1 MKPLRVRLV
10 DKHVQA
16 NVQKTVSMA
25 SASEGASCFFVANL
39 GNLDSA
45 VVERLGKWAVASCV
59 AHTLRRHED
68 DSVSLHA
75 AKTSAKTARQYQSLL
90 RTLTSHWKMPFGNL
104 DRGWLT
110 LLTDTEYRAAV
121 AGATDHKACAT
132 SDHGEVAVASECTV
146 PPLRGLGEASTP
158 GAPKLTKPGASHV
171 ILLSLGDGF
180 DERARAAYE
189 RLYAS
194 DRAVCAA

>member
-1 MKPLRVRLV
+1 
-10 DKHVQA
+10 
-16 NVQKTVSMA
+16 MA
-25 SASEGASCFFVANL
+25 SANEPTSCYFVANL

-45 VVERLGKWAVASCV
+45 
-59 AHTLRRHED
+59 LRRHED
-68 DSVSLHA
+68 DSVALYA

-90 RTLTSHWKMPFGNL
+90 RTLTSHWKMPFGKL
-104 DRGWLT
+104 DRGWLI

-121 AGATDHKACAT
+121 AGATVRQDCAA

-146 PPLRGLGEASTP
+146 PPLHSVGEAS
-158 GAPKLTKPGASHV
+158 V

-189 RLYAS
+189 RLLAS
-194 DRAVCAA
+194 DRAVCVA

>member
-1 MKPLRVRLV
+1 
-10 DKHVQA
+10 
-16 NVQKTVSMA
+16 MA
-25 SASEGASCFFVANL
+25 SANEPTSCYFVANL

-45 VVERLGKWAVASCV
+45 VVERLEKWAVASCV
-59 AHTLRRHED
+59 EHALHRHED
-68 DSVSLHA
+68 DSVALYA

-90 RTLTSHWKMPFGNL
+90 RTLTSHWKMPFGKL
-104 DRGWLT
+104 DRGWLI

-121 AGATDHKACAT
+121 AGATVRQDCAA
-132 SDHGEVAVASECTV
+132 SDHGEVAVALHSV
-146 PPLRGLGEASTP
+146 GEAS
-158 GAPKLTKPGASHV
+158 APAAPQLTKPGAGHV

-189 RLYAS
+189 RLLAS

>member
-1 MKPLRVRLV
+1 
-10 DKHVQA
+10 
-16 NVQKTVSMA
+16 MA
-25 SASEGASCFFVANL
+25 SANEPTSCYFVANL

-45 VVERLGKWAVASCV
+45 VVERLEKWAVASWV
-59 AHTLRRHED
+59 EHALY
-68 DSVSLHA
+68 A

-90 RTLTSHWKMPFGNL
+90 RTLTSHWKMPFGKL
-104 DRGWLT
+104 DRGWLI

-121 AGATDHKACAT
+121 AGATVRQDCAA

-146 PPLRGLGEASTP
+146 PPLHSVGEAS
-158 GAPKLTKPGASHV
+158 APAAPQLTKPGAGHV

-189 RLYAS
+189 RLLAS

>member
-1 MKPLRVRLV
+1 
-10 DKHVQA
+10 
-16 NVQKTVSMA
+16 MA

-68 DSVSLHA
+68 DSVSLYA
-75 AKTSAKTARQYQSLL
+75 ARTSAKTARQYQSLL
-90 RTLTSHWKMPFGNL
+90 RTLTSQWKMPFGNL

-121 AGATDHKACAT
+121 AGAADHKACAT
-132 SDHGEVAVASECTV
+132 SDHGEV
-146 PPLRGLGEASTP
+146 PPLHGLGEAS
-158 GAPKLTKPGASHV
+158 APAAPELTKPGASHV
-171 ILLSLGDGF
+171 KLLSLGDGF

>member
-1 MKPLRVRLV
+1 
-10 DKHVQA
+10 
-16 NVQKTVSMA
+16 MA
-25 SASEGASCFFVANL
+25 SASEATSCYFVANL

-45 VVERLGKWAVASCV
+45 VVERLEKWAVASCV
-59 AHTLRRHED
+59 EHALCRHKD
-68 DSVSLHA
+68 DSVALYAS
-75 AKTSAKTARQYQSLL
+75 KSSAKTARQYQSLL
-90 RTLTSHWKMPFGNL
+90 RTLTSHWKMSFGKL

-146 PPLRGLGEASTP
+146 PPLHGLGEAS
-158 GAPKLTKPGASHV
+158 APAAPELTKPGASHV
-171 ILLSLGDGF
+171 KLLSLGDGF

>member
-1 MKPLRVRLV
+1 
-10 DKHVQA
+10 
-16 NVQKTVSMA
+16 MA
-25 SASEGASCFFVANL
+25 SANEPTSCYFVANL

-45 VVERLGKWAVASCV
+45 VVERLEKWAVASCV
-59 AHTLRRHED
+59 EHALRRHED
-68 DSVSLHA
+68 DSVALYA

-90 RTLTSHWKMPFGNL
+90 RTLTSHWKMPFGKL
-104 DRGWLT
+104 DRGWLI

-121 AGATDHKACAT
+121 AA

-146 PPLRGLGEASTP
+146 PPA
-158 GAPKLTKPGASHV
+158 APQLTKPGAGHV

-189 RLYAS
+189 RLLAS
-194 DRAVCAA
+194 DRAVCVA

>member
-1 MKPLRVRLV
+1 MGGGVVCRTHTAPTRGRFRIPVRGKDL
-10 DKHVQA
+10 
-16 NVQKTVSMA
+16 
-25 SASEGASCFFVANL
+25 SEDGAAISITPEDTDLALEDAF
-39 GNLDSA
+39 
-45 VVERLGKWAVASCV
+45 GK
-59 AHTLRRHED
+59 
-68 DSVSLHA
+68 
-75 AKTSAKTARQYQSLL
+75 
-90 RTLTSHWKMPFGNL
+90 L

-146 PPLRGLGEASTP
+146 PPLHGLGEAS
-158 GAPKLTKPGASHV
+158 APAAPELTKQGASHV
-171 ILLSLGDGF
+171 MLLSLGDGF

>member
-1 MKPLRVRLV
+1 
-10 DKHVQA
+10 
-16 NVQKTVSMA
+16 MA

-59 AHTLRRHED
+59 AHTHTLRRHED
-68 DSVSLHA
+68 DSVSLYA
-75 AKTSAKTARQYQSLL
+75 ARTSAKTARQYQSLL
-90 RTLTSHWKMPFGNL
+90 RTLTSQWKMPFGNL

-146 PPLRGLGEASTP
+146 PPLHGLGKAS
-158 GAPKLTKPGASHV
+158 APAAPELTKPGASHV
-171 ILLSLGDGF
+171 MLLSLGDGF

>member
-1 MKPLRVRLV
+1 
-10 DKHVQA
+10 
-16 NVQKTVSMA
+16 MA
-25 SASEGASCFFVANL
+25 SANEPTSCYFVANL

-45 VVERLGKWAVASCV
+45 VVERLEKWAVASCV
-59 AHTLRRHED
+59 EHALHRHED
-68 DSVSLHA
+68 DSVALYA

-90 RTLTSHWKMPFGNL
+90 RTLTSHWKMPFGKL
-104 DRGWLT
+104 DRGWLI

-121 AGATDHKACAT
+121 AGATVRQDCAA

-146 PPLRGLGEASTP
+146 PPLHSVGEAS
-158 GAPKLTKPGASHV
+158 APAAPQLTKPGAGHV

-189 RLYAS
+189 RLLAS